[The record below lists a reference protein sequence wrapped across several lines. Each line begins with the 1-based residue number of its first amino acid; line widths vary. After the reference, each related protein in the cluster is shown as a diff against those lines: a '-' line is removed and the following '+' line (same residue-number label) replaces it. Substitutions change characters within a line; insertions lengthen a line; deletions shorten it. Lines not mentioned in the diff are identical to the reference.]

1 MIHGRSVFYHRYL
14 IWLVIYKLLWIFH
27 IEPYPR
33 EVATVDSF
41 FNFHG
46 YTVKTQVV
54 IFLSLFEITGN
65 KQIYRHMQ
73 ERKTSYSVSFY
84 YPKTK
89 LLEIC
94 SKNDYENVIS
104 VPPEN
109 IKKNLWWPDDFSGYR
124 NEHLVAMGE
133 YIDIT

>member
-33 EVATVDSF
+33 EVATVDSC

-109 IKKNLWWPDDFSGYR
+109 IKKSLW
-124 NEHLVAMGE
+124 
-133 YIDIT
+133 